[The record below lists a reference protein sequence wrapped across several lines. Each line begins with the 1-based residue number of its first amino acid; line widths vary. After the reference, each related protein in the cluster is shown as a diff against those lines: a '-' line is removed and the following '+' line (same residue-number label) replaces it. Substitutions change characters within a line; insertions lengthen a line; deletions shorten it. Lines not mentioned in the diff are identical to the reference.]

1 MNTANTHQIFNAG
14 LFVFAT
20 ENGIE
25 KKSYGSINSRC
36 QFHQRFTCSC
46 YARNNTANL
55 TVFFAHLGSASVKAA
70 RRTLMKLSPDVKF
83 SIVNCC

>member
-1 MNTANTHQIFNAG
+1 MVVLTPGVN
-14 LFVFAT
+14 
-20 ENGIE
+20 
-25 KKSYGSINSRC
+25 
-36 QFHQRFTCSC
+36 FTNVSC
-46 YARNNTANL
+46 AAVTLVCPKTPNDTANL